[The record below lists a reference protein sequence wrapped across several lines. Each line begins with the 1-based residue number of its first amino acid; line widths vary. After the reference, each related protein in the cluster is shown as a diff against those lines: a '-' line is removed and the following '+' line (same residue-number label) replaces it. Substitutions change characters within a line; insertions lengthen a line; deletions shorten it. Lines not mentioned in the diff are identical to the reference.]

1 MAKAI
6 ISSRVMP
13 DNPDVDL
20 KKLEEVCLN
29 KIKEFA
35 GDCETKLEIEPIAF
49 GLKALKITF
58 VMDED
63 LGSTEPLE
71 KSISDIEDVSSFE
84 IIDVRRAIG

>member
-6 ISSRVMP
+6 VTSRVMP
-13 DNPDVDL
+13 ESPEIDL
-20 KKLEEVCLN
+20 TKLEENCLN
-29 KIKEFA
+29 KIKEFC
-35 GDCETKLEIEPIAF
+35 GEVETKVEIEPIAF

-58 VMDED
+58 VMDES

-71 KSISDIEDVSSFE
+71 NSISSLEEVSSFE

>member
-1 MAKAI
+1 
-6 ISSRVMP
+6 MP
-13 DNPDVDL
+13 ETPDVDL
-20 KKLEEVCLN
+20 KKLEEDALN

-35 GDCETKLEIEPIAF
+35 GEGETKIEIEPIAF

-58 VMDED
+58 VMDEN

-71 KSISDIEDVSSFE
+71 KSISEIEDVSSFE